1 MVLTL
6 FEQAPV
12 AQTNTLKKRF
22 FEIFNSIIWRVR
34 ARTVEK
40 NIFFLTG
47 QLFVILLQKTKFRN
61 TNLVKSYDFFKKR
74 ANFRKNALFRIS
86 LKDR

>member
-1 MVLTL
+1 MKKEMNFQKMVLTL

-22 FEIFNSIIWRVR
+22 FEIFNSIILRVR

-40 NIFFLTG
+40 IFFSDRAPLCDTLT
-47 QLFVILLQKTKFRN
+47 
-61 TNLVKSYDFFKKR
+61 
-74 ANFRKNALFRIS
+74 KNKIS
-86 LKDR
+86 KYQPSEKL